1 MSDPEQVRYEIYA
14 MADGV
19 RVVLHGGWPEHIFD
33 LKTAKRRLRQELT
46 DMALM
51 LELYGESNVSSVG
64 LDAVA
69 DGPLPVRTA
78 L

>member
-1 MSDPEQVRYEIYA
+1 
-14 MADGV
+14 
-19 RVVLHGGWPEHIFD
+19 
-33 LKTAKRRLRQELT
+33 
-46 DMALM
+46 MALM